1 MASDGNCGRIVS
13 TGQSQPPR
21 HLSMF
26 LEVSDKDATADW
38 SCFVSHRLVI
48 VNQRDESRSLVKES
62 QVRLLPTCFMQ
73 CVQLSP
79 LVNIQWAWSQNISIL
94 ICASRYVMLGMT
106 YFCVFACFRTAT

>member
-1 MASDGNCGRIVS
+1 MPLTSEGIGAVDL

-26 LEVSDKDATADW
+26 LEVSDKEATADW

-62 QVRLLPTCFMQ
+62 QVSMYSYLFCS
-73 CVQLSP
+73 LSM
-79 LVNIQWAWSQNISIL
+79 ITSWMAWFPP
-94 ICASRYVMLGMT
+94 G
-106 YFCVFACFRTAT
+106 

>member
-1 MASDGNCGRIVS
+1 M

-26 LEVSDKDATADW
+26 LEVSDKEATADW

-62 QVRLLPTCFMQ
+62 QVSMYSYLFCS
-73 CVQLSP
+73 LSM
-79 LVNIQWAWSQNISIL
+79 ITSWMAWFPP
-94 ICASRYVMLGMT
+94 G
-106 YFCVFACFRTAT
+106 